1 MLEIAINIK
10 DGIRVAVEGITYAN
24 MLSFGG
30 LIAIICCSLAVSLA
44 FYLLRSIGLFV
55 LAKKNGVKHAFLAWI
70 PCAWIYV
77 ACMLIADS
85 RFFGLSFKSIALAAL
100 IVFALEGVLNAVY
113 YSLNYIPVIG
123 YISQGGTVTF
133 VEESGLLRISVG
145 DDFLNPYSDYNA
157 VKVAT
162 NVIYYVNNVIS
173 LVTMVLTVF
182 VYISLFRKFWP
193 QHYVLAAVL
202 SFMGF
207 FPVFVFA
214 VRNKPAMNYADYL
227 RSRYY
232 GDYYGQTPPPNTE
245 RPPEHPFEEFAG
257 RGEKDPGDPFS
268 DFSSDRPYGK
278 DEDDKDE

>member
-1 MLEIAINIK
+1 
-10 DGIRVAVEGITYAN
+10 
-24 MLSFGG
+24 
-30 LIAIICCSLAVSLA
+30 
-44 FYLLRSIGLFV
+44 
-55 LAKKNGVKHAFLAWI
+55 
-70 PCAWIYV
+70 
-77 ACMLIADS
+77 MLIADC
-85 RFFGLSFKSIALAAL
+85 RFFGLSFKNIALAAL
-100 IVFALEGVLNAVY
+100 IVFAIEGILNIVY
-113 YSLNYIPVIG
+113 NYFSFSPFVG
-123 YISQGGTVTF
+123 YVFEGGTVQITAENGAT
-133 VEESGLLRISVG
+133 VIKGLPFEKDGTICCFNNPFQNLNV
-145 DDFLNPYSDYNA
+145 FLD
-157 VKVAT
+157 
-162 NVIYYVNNVIS
+162 VIYYVSNVIS